1 MRAVVVL
8 ETAKISTTTM
18 TIVNR
23 AKARTTVAAL
33 SCSPLRPHNAALTDS
48 LIPCAPASTAWVGVE
63 DVVAAMAAVAVADQ
77 EAAMAVTV
85 EAEAVMEAV
94 AVVGGRI
101 VLVAGASGLVGQAVL
116 QGLLADESVATVH
129 SVGRRVLPVQHAK
142 LVQHTLDFAALP
154 ALPAVNEAF
163 VALGTT
169 LKVAGSQAAFRAV
182 DFTAVV
188 CLAQALRAQGT
199 LKLGVVSALG
209 ASAQSPVFY
218 NRVKGEMEDA
228 LKAIGF
234 PTLVV
239 ARPSLLAG
247 ARENLNQATRPAE
260 RISLFVARVLRP
272 LIPANYQAVNAS
284 QVASGLLHAVRN
296 RPPGLHVMLSGEL
309 QQF

>member
-1 MRAVVVL
+1 M
-8 ETAKISTTTM
+8 
-18 TIVNR
+18 
-23 AKARTTVAAL
+23 
-33 SCSPLRPHNAALTDS
+33 
-48 LIPCAPASTAWVGVE
+48 
-63 DVVAAMAAVAVADQ
+63 
-77 EAAMAVTV
+77 
-85 EAEAVMEAV
+85 
-94 AVVGGRI
+94 
-101 VLVAGASGLVGQAVL
+101 
-116 QGLLADESVATVH
+116 
-129 SVGRRVLPVQHAK
+129 LPVQHAK

-199 LKLGVVSALG
+199 SKLGVVSAVG